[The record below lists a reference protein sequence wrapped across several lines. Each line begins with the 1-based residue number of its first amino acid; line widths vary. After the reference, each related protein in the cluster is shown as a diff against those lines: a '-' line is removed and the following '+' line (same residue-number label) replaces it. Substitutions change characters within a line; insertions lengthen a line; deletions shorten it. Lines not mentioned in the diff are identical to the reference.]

1 MEEKKNILTNNEVK
15 DEELDTVSG
24 GISRR
29 PTQQQTKQCAMDGCT
44 NQIPADKYPGYCDAC
59 LEKMR
64 KLGINPIL

>member
-24 GISRR
+24 GASRPR
-29 PTQQQTKQCAMDGCT
+29 QQQTKKCAMDGCT
-44 NQIPADKYPGYCDAC
+44 KQIPADKSPGYCDAC

-64 KLGINPIL
+64 NLGVHPFI